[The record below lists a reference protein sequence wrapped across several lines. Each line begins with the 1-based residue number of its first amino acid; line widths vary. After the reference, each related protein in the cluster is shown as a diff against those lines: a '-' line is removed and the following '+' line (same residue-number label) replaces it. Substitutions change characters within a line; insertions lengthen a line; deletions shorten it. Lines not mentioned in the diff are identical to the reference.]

1 MSEAHGHP
9 VPDSVESDPAALNSA
24 EDLDEDR
31 LRVDPLEEGIE
42 PPERYAFSDG
52 FGTTPNEERDGKPL
66 EDRLREERPD
76 VQPEDPDRPTTA
88 TTPAEQLDESVDD
101 QVGTPET
108 LVRDDADS
116 PRGVPSVEEDQNAD
130 KPGGSVAETFR
141 TPPTAPQ

>member
-76 VQPEDPDRPTTA
+76 IQPEDPDRPTTA
-88 TTPAEQLDESVDD
+88 VTPAEQLDETVDD

-108 LVRDDADS
+108 LVRDDANS
-116 PRGVPSVEEDQNAD
+116 PRGVASVEEDQNAD

>member
-31 LRVDPLEEGIE
+31 LRVDPLEEGVE

-76 VQPEDPDRPTTA
+76 VQPEDPDRPLTA
-88 TTPAEQLDESVDD
+88 TTPGEQLDDSVDAEGQPD
-101 QVGTPET
+101 TILVGE
-108 LVRDDADS
+108 DS
-116 PRGVPSVEEDQNAD
+116 EAGVSSVEEDQNAD
-130 KPGGSVAETFR
+130 KPGGSMAETFR
-141 TPPTAPQ
+141 TPPTRPQ

>member
-9 VPDSVESDPAALNSA
+9 VPDSVESDPAALSSA

-76 VQPEDPDRPTTA
+76 IQPEDPDRPTTA
-88 TTPAEQLDESVDD
+88 TTPAEQLDETVDD
-101 QVGTPET
+101 QYGTPET

-116 PRGVPSVEEDQNAD
+116 PRGVASVEEDQNAD
-130 KPGGSVAETFR
+130 KPGGSVAETIR